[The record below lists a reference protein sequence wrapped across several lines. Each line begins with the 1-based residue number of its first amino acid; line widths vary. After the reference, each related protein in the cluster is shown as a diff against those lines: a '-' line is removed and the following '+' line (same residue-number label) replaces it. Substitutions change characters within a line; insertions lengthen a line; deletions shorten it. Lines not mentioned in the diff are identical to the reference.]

1 MMKKFLKSLLIL
13 TVVACMLASCG
24 AIAGEKEDENNGAK
38 TTVSPDEWVA
48 AFDVSKL
55 DNYTFTFKEDTEVL
69 YEGKIERYGMY
80 GSTVVKNGQT
90 THTFNEYHNDET
102 WTDSWEDD
110 KPENFYD
117 FDFEI
122 LGDVLDKMEDHEKYG
137 YALFT
142 YSESAKGYH
151 ATMDIYDGADFLG
164 DVYIY
169 FKDGKLT
176 KITIHAESD
185 NIAETEI
192 GKVDCVYTF
201 TYQ

>member
-1 MMKKFLKSLLIL
+1 MKVVLQHLTKKFPNRSKGKAD
-13 TVVACMLASCG
+13 V
-24 AIAGEKEDENNGAK
+24 IA
-38 TTVSPDEWVA
+38 V
-48 AFDVSKL
+48 
-55 DNYTFTFKEDTEVL
+55 
-69 YEGKIERYGMY
+69 
-80 GSTVVKNGQT
+80 
-90 THTFNEYHNDET
+90 H
-102 WTDSWEDD
+102 
-110 KPENFYD
+110 D

-151 ATMDIYDGADFLG
+151 ATMDIYEGGDFLG

-176 KITIHAESD
+176 KITIHAES
-185 NIAETEI
+185 EI